1 MKNKYGNVKPDKKRK
16 IKYGKLKNRFRLW
29 FDKQNLQ
36 TTIVLPFTIAGLLV
50 ILIMSAALNQ
60 RFTNTVEDM
69 VEEKNI
75 QILEQ
80 TNQALNT
87 YLKQMMKVSD
97 TAYYEIL
104 KQKDTTMDGI
114 HVEFDLLYKA
124 NRDKVVSIGLF
135 DKHGMSVEAVPISTI
150 KKNVDTSSEPW
161 YLNAAD
167 KIEELHF
174 SNAHVQNIF
183 EASDTGYRWVVSL
196 SRYVEFIR
204 NGKVEEGVLLVDMN
218 FSGIEQVIKNVNM
231 DKSSYLYLM
240 DQNGEIIYHP
250 KQQLLYTGIE
260 AEDNKAFVEC
270 EDGTY
275 TRQFENEQ
283 RMITVKTV
291 GYTGWKLI
299 SVVPVKDIIRQYS
312 GTQTYILIIAI
323 CLAFIF
329 IQLSS
334 FITKKI
340 TDPIYRLE
348 KAVGKLE
355 AGELDTKIQI
365 GGSEEIRH
373 LGNSIQAMVAQLR
386 QLMDDVVMEQELKR
400 KSELDALQT
409 QINPHFLYN
418 TLDSIVWMIEN
429 EKYEGAVT
437 MVTSLARLFRISIS
451 KGKSI
456 ISVKEE
462 LAHAEYYMS
471 IQSVRYKNK
480 FTYTIEA
487 EDTVKQKAT
496 VKLIL
501 QPMIENAIIHGMAY
515 MDEEDGGH
523 IVVRAYE
530 KDGELIME
538 VEDNGCGMSEECMDE
553 IRTGKHRGKT
563 LGSGIGM
570 GNVHE
575 RIKIYFG
582 ESYGVAMFSEPDEG
596 TLIRMNMPLLE
607 QSDIK
612 E

>member
-1 MKNKYGNVKPDKKRK
+1 MKERLTRKKNKFGQ
-16 IKYGKLKNRFRLW
+16 W
-29 FDKQNLQ
+29 FDQQNLQ
-36 TTIVLPFTIAGLLV
+36 TTIVLPFTVAGLFV
-50 ILIMSAALNQ
+50 ILIMSMALYL
-60 RFTNTVEDM
+60 RFGNTVKDM
-69 VEEKNI
+69 TEEKNI

-80 TNQALNT
+80 TNQALNS

-97 TAYYEIL
+97 TVSYEIL
-104 KQKDTTMDGI
+104 KQKDTQLETI
-114 HVEFDLLYKA
+114 YVELDLLYKA
-124 NRDKVVSIGLF
+124 NQDKVVSIGLF
-135 DKHGMSVEAVPISTI
+135 DLNGNVVEAVPVSTL
-150 KKNVDTSSEPW
+150 KKNVKPLQEEW
-161 YLNAAD
+161 YDNAAD

-174 SNAHVQNIF
+174 SMPHVQNIF
-183 EASDTGYRWVVSL
+183 DSSDTSYRWVVSL

-204 NGKVEEGVLLVDMN
+204 NGKVEEGILLVDMN
-218 FSGIEQVIKNVNM
+218 FSGIEQVIKNVNL
-231 DKSSYLYLM
+231 DKSAYLYLM
-240 DQNGEIIYHP
+240 DPNGEIIYHP

-260 AEDNKAFVEC
+260 TEENLSIKDY

-275 TRQFENEQ
+275 TTVFEKEK
-283 RMITVKTV
+283 RLVTVKTV
-291 GYTGWKLI
+291 GYTGWKLV
-299 SVVPVKDIIRQYS
+299 SVVPMKQVVAQYS
-312 GTQTYILIIAI
+312 GTRTYIIIIAI

-334 FITKKI
+334 FITRKI

-348 KAVGKLE
+348 KAVGRLE
-355 AGELDTKIQI
+355 CGDWETAIEI

-373 LGNSIQAMVAQLR
+373 LGNSIQAMVNQLK
-386 QLMDDVVMEQELKR
+386 QLMDDILTEQELKR

-418 TLDSIVWMIEN
+418 TLDSVVWMIEN

-456 ISVKEE
+456 ITVKEE

-471 IQSVRYKNK
+471 IQSIRYKNK
-480 FTYTIEA
+480 FTYAVEA
-487 EDTVKQKAT
+487 DESIAKKAT

-515 MDEEDGGH
+515 MDEDDGGH

-530 KDGELIME
+530 KDGQLIME
-538 VEDNGCGMSEECMDE
+538 VEDNGCGMTKERMEE
-553 IRTGKHRGKT
+553 IRNGKNQGKT

-570 GNVHE
+570 GNVRE

-582 ESYGVAMFSEPDEG
+582 NAYGVQMFSEPDEG
-596 TLIRMNMPLLE
+596 TLIRMNMPLM
-607 QSDIK
+607 DIHEVK

>member
-1 MKNKYGNVKPDKKRK
+1 MKEFYK
-16 IKYGKLKNRFRLW
+16 KLKAYFRGW
-29 FDKQNLQ
+29 FDEQNLQ
-36 TTIVLPFTIAGLLV
+36 TTMVVPFTIAGLFV
-50 ILIMSAALNQ
+50 ILIMSAALNL
-60 RFTNTVEDM
+60 RFANTVEDM

-80 TNQALNT
+80 TNQALST

-97 TAYYEIL
+97 TTYYQIL
-104 KQKDTTMDGI
+104 KQKDIQTDGI
-114 HVEFDLLYKA
+114 YTEIDLLYKA
-124 NRDKVVSIGLF
+124 NQDKVVSIGLF
-135 DKHGMSVEAVPISTI
+135 DWNGRIVDAVPVSSV
-150 KKNVDTSSEPW
+150 KKNVDPLSEDW
-161 YLNAAD
+161 YINAAD

-174 SNAHVQNIF
+174 STAHVQNIF
-183 EASDTGYRWVVSL
+183 DVSDAGYRWVVSL
-196 SRYVEFIR
+196 SRYVEFMR
-204 NGKVEEGVLLVDMN
+204 GGKLEEGILLVDMN
-218 FSGIEQVIKNVNM
+218 FTGIEQVIKNVNV
-231 DKSSYLYLM
+231 DKAGYLYLM
-240 DQNGEIIYHP
+240 APNGEIIYHP

-260 AEDNKAFVEC
+260 KEDNLAVADY

-275 TRQFENEQ
+275 TRMFEGEE
-283 RMITVKTV
+283 RLLTVKTV
-291 GYTGWKLI
+291 GYTGWKLV
-299 SVVPVKDIIRQYS
+299 SVVPMKAVVSQYS

-323 CLAFIF
+323 CLALIF

-348 KAVGKLE
+348 KSVRELE
-355 AGELDTKIQI
+355 AGDLETAIQI

-373 LGNSIQAMVAQLR
+373 LGHSIQNMVDQLR
-386 QLMDDVVMEQELKR
+386 QLMHDIVKEQELKR

-462 LAHAEYYMS
+462 LAHAEYYMA

-480 FTYTIEA
+480 FTYTIDADEKI
-487 EDTVKQKAT
+487 VQKAT

-501 QPMIENAIIHGMAY
+501 QPMIENAIIHGMAF
-515 MDEEDGGH
+515 MDEDDGGH
-523 IVVRAYE
+523 ISVRAFE
-530 KDGELIME
+530 EDGQLIME
-538 VEDNGCGMSEECMDE
+538 VEDNGCGMSEEQIE
-553 IRTGKHRGKT
+553 AIKSKKNRGKT

-582 ESYGVAMFSEPDEG
+582 ESYGVAIQSEADEG
-596 TLIRMNMPLLE
+596 TLIRINMPLVNME
-607 QSDIK
+607 DIR

>member
-1 MKNKYGNVKPDKKRK
+1 MKETYKKVKEQ
-16 IKYGKLKNRFRLW
+16 FRGW

-36 TTIVLPFTIAGLLV
+36 TTIVLPFTIVGLLV
-50 ILIMSAALNQ
+50 ILMMSAALNV
-60 RFTNTVEDM
+60 RFGNTVEDM

-75 QILEQ
+75 QTLEQ

-97 TAYYEIL
+97 TTYYHIL
-104 KQKDTTMDGI
+104 KQKDTQSDGI
-114 HVEFDLLYKA
+114 YTELDLLYKA
-124 NRDKVVSIGLF
+124 NQDKVVSIGLF
-135 DKHGMSVEAVPISTI
+135 DWNGRIVDAVPVSTV
-150 KKNVDTSSEPW
+150 KKNVDPLSEEW
-161 YLNAAD
+161 YVHAAD

-174 SNAHVQNIF
+174 STAHVQNIF
-183 EASDTGYRWVVSL
+183 DAADAGYRWVVSL
-196 SRYVEFIR
+196 SRYVEFVR
-204 NGKVEEGVLLVDMN
+204 NGKIEEGILLVDMN
-218 FSGIEQVIKNVNM
+218 FTGIEQVIKNANI
-231 DKSSYLYLM
+231 DKAGYLYLM
-240 DQNGEIIYHP
+240 DQAGEIIYHP

-260 AEDNKAFVEC
+260 TEDNLSFVDC

-275 TRQFENEQ
+275 KKMFKEEERLV
-283 RMITVKTV
+283 TVKTV
-291 GYTGWKLI
+291 GYTGWKLV
-299 SVVPVKDIIRQYS
+299 SVVPMKAVVKQYS

-334 FITKKI
+334 FITRKI

-355 AGELDTKIQI
+355 SGDLETVIQVS
-365 GGSEEIRH
+365 GSEEIRH
-373 LGNSIQAMVAQLR
+373 LGHSIQTMVKQLR
-386 QLMDDVVMEQELKR
+386 QLMNDVVTEQELKR

-462 LAHAEYYMS
+462 LAHAEYYMM

-480 FTYTIEA
+480 FTYTIDADE
-487 EDTVKQKAT
+487 TIKQKAT

-515 MDEEDGGH
+515 MDEDDGGH
-523 IVVRAYE
+523 ISVRAYE
-530 KDGELIME
+530 AEGQLIME
-538 VEDNGCGMSEECMDE
+538 VEDNGCGISEAQKED
-553 IRTGKHRGKT
+553 IHSQKKRGKI

-582 ESYGVAMFSEPDEG
+582 ESYGVTMYSEPDEG
-596 TLIRMNMPLLE
+596 TLIRINMPLVNLE
-607 QSDIK
+607 DVR

>member
-1 MKNKYGNVKPDKKRK
+1 MKEKLVKAGD
-16 IKYGKLKNRFRLW
+16 RFRIW

-36 TTIVLPFTIAGLLV
+36 TTIVLPFTVAGLFI
-50 ILIMSAALNQ
+50 ILIMSMALYL
-60 RFTNTVEDM
+60 RFGNTVKDM

-75 QILEQ
+75 HILEQ
-80 TNQALNT
+80 TNQSLNN
-87 YLKQMMKVSD
+87 YLKQMMKASD
-97 TAYYEIL
+97 TVYYEIL
-104 KQKDTTMDGI
+104 KQKDTELDTIYSELD
-114 HVEFDLLYKA
+114 FLYKA
-124 NRDKVVSIGLF
+124 NQDKVVSIGLF
-135 DKHGMSVEAVPISTI
+135 DWDGNVVEAVPVSSV
-150 KKNVDTSSEPW
+150 KRNVRPYLEEW
-161 YLNAAD
+161 YENAAD

-174 SNAHVQNIF
+174 STPHVQNIF
-183 EASDTGYRWVVSL
+183 DSSDASYRWVVSL

-204 NGKVEEGVLLVDMN
+204 DGKVKEGILLVDMN
-218 FSGIEQVIKNVNM
+218 FSGIEQVIKNVNL

-240 DQNGEIIYHP
+240 DQDGEIIYHP

-260 AEDNKAFVEC
+260 TEDNLRLVDY

-275 TRQFENEQ
+275 NITFEKEE
-283 RMITVKTV
+283 RLITVKTV
-291 GYTGWKLI
+291 GYTGWKLVL
-299 SVVPVKDIIRQYS
+299 VVPMEEVVAQYS
-312 GTQTYILIIAI
+312 GTQTYIIIMAI

-355 AGELDTKIQI
+355 AGDWETKIQVS
-365 GGSEEIRH
+365 GSEEIRH
-373 LGNSIQAMVAQLR
+373 LGNSIQAMVHQLK
-386 QLMDDVVMEQELKR
+386 QLMNDVVTEQELKR

-462 LAHAEYYMS
+462 LAHAEYYMA
-471 IQSVRYKNK
+471 IQSIRYKNK
-480 FTYTIEA
+480 FTYAIEA
-487 EDTVKQKAT
+487 EETIKDKAT

-501 QPMIENAIIHGMAY
+501 QPMIENAIIHGMEY
-515 MDEEDGGH
+515 MDEADGGH

-530 KDGELIME
+530 KDGQLMME
-538 VEDNGCGMSEECMDE
+538 VEDNGCGMSEGRMGE
-553 IRTGKHRGKT
+553 IRSGKNQGKS

-582 ESYGVAMFSEPDEG
+582 DAYGVKMFSEPDEG
-596 TLIRMNMPLLE
+596 TLIRMNMPLVNIK
-607 QSDIK
+607 DIK

>member
-1 MKNKYGNVKPDKKRK
+1 MKEK
-16 IKYGKLKNRFRLW
+16 IKRAGNLFQLW

-36 TTIVLPFTIAGLLV
+36 TTIVLPFTIVGLFI
-50 ILIMSAALNQ
+50 ILIMSAALYL
-60 RFTNTVEDM
+60 RFGNTVKDM

-80 TNQALNT
+80 TNQSLNNH
-87 YLKQMMKVSD
+87 LKQMMKVSD
-97 TAYYEIL
+97 TVYYEIL
-104 KQKDTTMDGI
+104 KQKDTKVDTI
-114 HVEFDLLYKA
+114 YSDLDFLYKA
-124 NRDKVVSIGLF
+124 NQDKVVSIGLF
-135 DKHGMSVEAVPISTI
+135 DWDGAVVEAVPVSSV
-150 KKNVDTSSEPW
+150 KRNVRPHLEEW
-161 YLNAAD
+161 YVNASD

-174 SNAHVQNIF
+174 STPHVQNIF
-183 EASDTGYRWVVSL
+183 DSSDAGYRWVVSL

-204 NGKVEEGVLLVDMN
+204 DGKIEEGILLVDMN
-218 FSGIEQVIKNVNM
+218 FSGIEQVIKNVNL
-231 DKSSYLYLM
+231 DKSGYLYLM

-260 AEDNKAFVEC
+260 AEENLNLVDY

-275 TRQFENEQ
+275 TTTFEREQ
-283 RMITVKTV
+283 RLVTVKTV
-291 GYTGWKLI
+291 GYTGWKLV
-299 SVVPVKDIIRQYS
+299 SVVPMETVIAQYS
-312 GTQTYILIIAI
+312 GTQTYIIIIAI

-348 KAVGKLE
+348 KAVGRLE
-355 AGELDTKIQI
+355 AGELNTEIQI
-365 GGSEEIRH
+365 SGSEEIRH
-373 LGNSIQAMVAQLR
+373 LGNSIQAMVDQLR
-386 QLMDDVVMEQELKR
+386 QLMNDVVTEQELKR

-462 LAHAEYYMS
+462 LAHAEYYMA
-471 IQSVRYKNK
+471 IQTIRYKNK
-480 FTYTIEA
+480 FTYTIEVDKML
-487 EDTVKQKAT
+487 ENKAT

-501 QPMIENAIIHGMAY
+501 QPMIENAIIHGMEY
-515 MDEEDGGH
+515 MDEDDGGH
-523 IVVRAYE
+523 INVRAYE
-530 KDGELIME
+530 KDGQLIME
-538 VEDNGCGMSEECMDE
+538 IEDNGCGMSNERMEE
-553 IRTGKHRGKT
+553 IRSGANKAKT

-582 ESYGVAMFSEPDEG
+582 DAYGVTMYSEPDEG
-596 TLIRMNMPLLE
+596 TLIRMNMPLVDIK
-607 QSDIK
+607 DIK

>member
-1 MKNKYGNVKPDKKRK
+1 MKEKNKK
-16 IKYGKLKNRFRLW
+16 IKGRFRRW
-29 FDKQNLQ
+29 FDNQNLQ
-36 TTIVLPFTIAGLLV
+36 TTIVLPFTIAGLFV
-50 ILIMSAALNQ
+50 ILMMSAALNL
-60 RFTNTVEDM
+60 RLTNTVEDM
-69 VEEKNI
+69 VEEKNV

-97 TAYYEIL
+97 TVYYEIL
-104 KQKDTTMDGI
+104 KQKDTQLEGI
-114 HVEFDLLYKA
+114 SGELDLLYKA
-124 NRDKVVSIGLF
+124 NQDKVVSIGLF
-135 DKHGMSVEAVPISTI
+135 DINGKIVDAVPISKVKPKVNPKVET
-150 KKNVDTSSEPW
+150 W
-161 YLNAAD
+161 YVNAVD

-174 SNAHVQNIF
+174 SSAHVQKIF
-183 EASDTGYRWVVSL
+183 VSSDAGYRWVVSL
-196 SRYVEFIR
+196 SRYVEFMR
-204 NGKVEEGVLLVDMN
+204 NGKLEEGVLLVDMN
-218 FSGIEQVIKNVNM
+218 FTGIEQVIKNINM
-231 DKSSYLYLM
+231 EKSGYLYLM
-240 DQNGEIIYHP
+240 DPNGEIIYHP

-260 AEDNKAFVEC
+260 TEDNLTIVDY

-275 TRQFENEQ
+275 TKTFEKEE
-283 RMITVKTV
+283 RLITVKTV
-291 GYTGWKLI
+291 GYTGWKLV
-299 SVVPVKDIIRQYS
+299 SVVPMKTVVKQYS

-334 FITKKI
+334 FITKKL

-348 KAVGKLE
+348 KAVGRL
-355 AGELDTKIQI
+355 ALGELDTKIQI

-373 LGNSIQAMVAQLR
+373 LGNSVQTMVNQLR

-451 KGKSI
+451 KGKNI
-456 ISVKEE
+456 ITVKEE

-480 FTYTIEA
+480 FTYAIEA
-487 EDTVKQKAT
+487 DKKIEQMAT

-523 IVVRAYE
+523 IIVRAFE
-530 KDGELIME
+530 ENGQLIME
-538 VEDNGCGMSEECMDE
+538 VEDNGCGMNEEKIEE
-553 IRTGKHRGKT
+553 IRSGRNSGKT
-563 LGSGIGM
+563 PGSGIGM

-575 RIKIYFG
+575 RIRIYFG
-582 ESYGVAMFSEPDEG
+582 DVYGVTVHSEPDEG
-596 TLIRMNMPLLE
+596 TRIRMNMPLIDRN
-607 QSDIK
+607 QIK

>member
-1 MKNKYGNVKPDKKRK
+1 MKAK
-16 IKYGKLKNRFRLW
+16 IKQFYIRFLHW
-29 FDKQNLQ
+29 IDKQSLQ
-36 TTIVLPFTIAGLLV
+36 TTIVLPFTVAGLCV
-50 ILIMSAALNQ
+50 ILVMTAAMYI
-60 RFTNTVEDM
+60 RFENTAKDM
-69 VEEKNI
+69 VEEKNM
-75 QILEQ
+75 QIMEQ
-80 TNQALNT
+80 TNQSLNA

-97 TAYYEIL
+97 TVYYEIL
-104 KQKDTTMDGI
+104 KQKDITVDTINSDLN
-114 HVEFDLLYKA
+114 LLYNTSQDKIVSIA
-124 NRDKVVSIGLF
+124 LFDWDGKVV
-135 DKHGMSVEAVPISTI
+135 DAVPVSTV
-150 KKNVDTSSEPW
+150 KKNIRPHQEEW
-161 YLNAAD
+161 YVNAAD

-174 SNAHVQNIF
+174 STAHVQNIF
-183 EASDTGYRWVVSL
+183 ESSDASYRWVVSL

-204 NGKVEEGVLLVDMN
+204 DGKVEEGILLVDMN
-218 FSGIEQVIKNVNM
+218 FSGIEQVLKNVDVGN
-231 DKSSYLYLM
+231 SGYLYLM
-240 DQNGEIIYHP
+240 NQDGEIIYHP

-260 AEDNKAFVEC
+260 LEDNMQMKDY

-275 TRQFENEQ
+275 TTSFEKQ
-283 RMITVKTV
+283 SRLTTVKTV

-299 SVVPVKDIIRQYS
+299 SVVPMEDVVSQY
-312 GTQTYILIIAI
+312 GGMQTYIFIIAI

-355 AGELDTKIQI
+355 AGDWSTEIKVS
-365 GGSEEIRH
+365 GSEEIRH
-373 LGNSIQAMVAQLR
+373 LANSIQSMVDQLK
-386 QLMDDVVMEQELKR
+386 QLMDDVVTEQELKR

-418 TLDSIVWMIEN
+418 TLDSVVWMIEN

-456 ISVKEE
+456 ISVGEE
-462 LAHAEYYMS
+462 LAHAEYYMA
-471 IQSVRYKNK
+471 IQSIRYKNK

-487 EDTVKQKAT
+487 DEQIREKAT

-515 MDEEDGGH
+515 MDEDDGGE
-523 IVVRAYE
+523 IIVRAYE
-530 KDGELIME
+530 REGQLVME
-538 VEDNGCGMSEECMDE
+538 VEDNGCGITEERMEE
-553 IRTGKHRGKT
+553 IRSGKNREKT

-575 RIKIYFG
+575 RIQIYFG
-582 ESYGVAMFSEPDEG
+582 KEYGVQMFSEPDEG
-596 TLIRMNMPLLE
+596 TLIRINMPLL
-607 QSDIK
+607 SIKDIK
-612 E
+612 EKGGTLG

>member
-1 MKNKYGNVKPDKKRK
+1 MKEKYEKAKE
-16 IKYGKLKNRFRLW
+16 RFRRW

-36 TTIVLPFTIAGLLV
+36 TTIVLPFTIAGLFV
-50 ILIMSAALNQ
+50 ILIMSAALNM

-97 TAYYEIL
+97 TTYYQIL
-104 KQKDTTMDGI
+104 KQKDTQLDGI
-114 HVEFDLLYKA
+114 YIELDLLYKA
-124 NRDKVVSIGLF
+124 NQDKVVSIALF
-135 DKHGMSVEAVPISTI
+135 DWDGKIVDAVPVSTI
-150 KKNVDTSSEPW
+150 KKNIDPRSEEW
-161 YLNAAD
+161 YVNAAD

-183 EASDTGYRWVVSL
+183 DASDAGYRWVVSL
-196 SRYVEFIR
+196 SRYVEFMR
-204 NGKVEEGVLLVDMN
+204 NGKIEEGVLLVDMN
-218 FSGIEQVIKNVNM
+218 FTGIEQVIKNVNM
-231 DKSSYLYLM
+231 DKSGYLYLM
-240 DQNGEIIYHP
+240 DHDGEIIYHP

-260 AEDNKAFVEC
+260 NEDNLAFVGC

-275 TRQFENEQ
+275 TRTFEDEE
-283 RMITVKTV
+283 RLVTIKTV
-291 GYTGWKLI
+291 GYTGWKLV
-299 SVVPVKDIIRQYS
+299 SVIPMKAVVKQYS
-312 GTQTYILIIAI
+312 GTQTYILIISI

-355 AGELDTKIQI
+355 SGELETAIMV

-373 LGNSIQAMVAQLR
+373 LGNSIQAMVNQLR
-386 QLMDDVVMEQELKR
+386 QLMNDVVTEQELKR

-471 IQSVRYKNK
+471 IQSIRYKNK
-480 FTYTIEA
+480 FTYTVEA
-487 EDTVKQKAT
+487 DDAIKQKAT

-515 MDEEDGGH
+515 MDEDDGGH
-523 IVVRAYE
+523 INVRAYE
-530 KDGELIME
+530 EQGQLIME
-538 VEDNGCGMSEECMDE
+538 VEDNGCGMSEERIEE
-553 IRTGKHRGKT
+553 IRSGKNRGKT

-582 ESYGVAMFSEPDEG
+582 ESYGVNMYSEPDEG
-596 TLIRMNMPLLE
+596 TLIRINMPLVDLK
-607 QSDIK
+607 DIK